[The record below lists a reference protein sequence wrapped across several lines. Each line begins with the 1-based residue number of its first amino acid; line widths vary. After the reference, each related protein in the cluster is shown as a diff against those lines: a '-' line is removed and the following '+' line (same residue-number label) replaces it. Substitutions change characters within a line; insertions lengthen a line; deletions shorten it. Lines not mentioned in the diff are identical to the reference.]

1 MGNIRNKSYTSA
13 LCLTLINSI
22 CELLSQFFHLD
33 MSLSLWYGNSQLRK
47 ENSCGPIPPLVQ
59 VKETEV
65 ITEEAVITTL
75 KRALSFFS
83 SIQAHDGHW
92 PAESAGPLFFLQPM
106 VCIFKPFVSKKHSLS
121 LSLSLSIHLLKK
133 IKMLSKNYWICSFH
147 KANQIGTV
155 SWIIKKTKKAHQ
167 IGAISRIYFLIFWIQ
182 ALKRTSKRVCINI
195 YCVYDLL
202 YGDDWKNLPSDLFV
216 TFNFKLLP
224 CR

>member
-1 MGNIRNKSYTSA
+1 MGNIRNISYISA

-22 CELLSQFFHLD
+22 CELFVSFF
-33 MSLSLWYGNSQLRK
+33 SLGHVSNSLMWNSQLRK

-106 VCIFKPFVSKKHSLS
+106 VRIFTPFVSKKTLALS
-121 LSLSLSIHLLKK
+121 LSLSLYLCLRK
-133 IKMLSKNYWICSFH
+133 
-147 KANQIGTV
+147 
-155 SWIIKKTKKAHQ
+155 
-167 IGAISRIYFLIFWIQ
+167 
-182 ALKRTSKRVCINI
+182 
-195 YCVYDLL
+195 
-202 YGDDWKNLPSDLFV
+202 
-216 TFNFKLLP
+216 
-224 CR
+224 